1 MKKKKNPFEIVFSVF
16 EIYNLSFQDSY
27 HFLVSKTKKFKTV
40 FKTVIL
46 KIVYKKVFN
55 FQIFKNKKEFLKSVS
70 NRLQHFHQLG
80 TKGSKKP
87 IINSKRKTITC
98 NESYKG
104 ICKFI
109 YLLVNIIGPESSLCF
124 LVRIRRQQRRFLIPS
139 LINILNSN

>member
-80 TKGSKKP
+80 TKGSK
-87 IINSKRKTITC
+87 N
-98 NESYKG
+98 
-104 ICKFI
+104 
-109 YLLVNIIGPESSLCF
+109 
-124 LVRIRRQQRRFLIPS
+124 Q
-139 LINILNSN
+139 